1 MIDKSR
7 LLEEILEAMV
17 ADDEDI
23 SVRAVCGRSDGV
35 FRHATDIT
43 RIESRRGMVEAA
55 IKKQKAVRSVVERSS
70 KKSPA
75 ELERL
80 AAMKTADIGQLQ
92 TDKELLIASHRAMI
106 LAIAETGGFPA
117 WKRFFEGYQ
126 AAVDRLEKIG
136 SLPEASVISL
146 SPQRD
151 A

>member
-23 SVRAVCGRSDGV
+23 SVRAVCRRSDGV

-80 AAMKTADIGQLQ
+80 AAMKTADIDQLQ

-106 LAIAETGGFPA
+106 LAVAEAGGFPA

-151 A
+151 T